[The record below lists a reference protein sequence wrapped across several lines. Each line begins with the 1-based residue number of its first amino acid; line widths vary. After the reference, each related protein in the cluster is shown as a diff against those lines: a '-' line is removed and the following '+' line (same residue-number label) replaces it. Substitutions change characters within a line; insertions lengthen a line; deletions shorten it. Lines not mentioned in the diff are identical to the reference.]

1 MEPILLFEGFH
12 MKTSGVLMNFATQ
25 VRVELARRGW
35 RQADLAEKAGMS
47 LSSVSLKL
55 NGQRSFRLDEAQAV
69 AHALGMTFVE
79 LYERAERENEE
90 PSAVAAAEGE

>member
-1 MEPILLFEGFH
+1 
-12 MKTSGVLMNFATQ
+12 MNFATQ

-90 PSAVAAAEGE
+90 PVAVAAATGE